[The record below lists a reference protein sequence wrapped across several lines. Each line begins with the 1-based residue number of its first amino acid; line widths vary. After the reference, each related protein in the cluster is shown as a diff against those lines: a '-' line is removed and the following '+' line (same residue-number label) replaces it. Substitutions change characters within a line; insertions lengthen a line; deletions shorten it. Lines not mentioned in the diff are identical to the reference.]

1 MLSLSQTTGYA
12 IEALAHLNPPG
23 GEPLLLRDVAQR
35 ARVPGAYLAKRMP
48 ELVAAGLVLSRRGQ
62 RGGLVLARP
71 PAEITLLQ
79 ISEAVEAR
87 RWLDGCLLGLSSCSD
102 ERACPVHEFWKPV
115 RARIEKTLRT
125 TTLAS
130 VIAHEVRQK
139 TREAEDIGP
148 RRAARPRSTRTAD

>member
-23 GEPLLLRDVAQR
+23 GTPLLLRDVARR
-35 ARVPGAYLAKRMP
+35 AGVPGAYLAKRMP
-48 ELVAAGLVLSRRGQ
+48 DLVAAGLVQSRRGQ
-62 RGGLVLARP
+62 RGGLVLARD

-87 RWLDGCLLGLSSCSD
+87 RWQDCCLMGLTTCSD
-102 ERACPVHEFWKPV
+102 ERHCPVHSFWKTV
-115 RARIEKTLRT
+115 RPKIEKTLRT

-130 VIAHEVRQK
+130 VIAHEAALKPRH
-139 TREAEDIGP
+139 GP
-148 RRAARPRSTRTAD
+148 GRA

>member
-23 GEPLLLRDVAQR
+23 GKPLLLREVAR
-35 ARVPGAYLAKRMP
+35 LARVPGAYLAKRMP
-48 ELVAAGLVLSRRGQ
+48 DLVAAGLVTSRRGQ
-62 RGGLVLARP
+62 RGGLVLARE
-71 PAEITLLQ
+71 PAEITLLE

-102 ERACPVHEFWKPV
+102 ERACPVHTFWKPT
-115 RARIEKTLRT
+115 RAKIEKTLRT

-130 VIAHEVRQK
+130 VIAHEVSLDLRN
-139 TREAEDIGP
+139 DSDHG
-148 RRAARPRSTRTAD
+148 

>member
-23 GEPLLLRDVAQR
+23 GKPMLLREVAR
-35 ARVPGAYLAKRMP
+35 LAKVPGAYLAKRMP
-48 ELVAAGLVLSRRGQ
+48 DLVAAGLVTSRRGQ
-62 RGGLVLARP
+62 RGGLVLARD

-102 ERACPVHEFWKPV
+102 ERACPVHKFWKPT
-115 RARIEKTLRT
+115 RAKIEKTLRT

-130 VIAHEVRQK
+130 VIAHEVDLALQ
-139 TREAEDIGP
+139 TESDHG
-148 RRAARPRSTRTAD
+148 

>member
-23 GEPLLLRDVAQR
+23 GKPLLLREVAR
-35 ARVPGAYLAKRMP
+35 LARVPGAYLAKRMP
-48 ELVAAGLVLSRRGQ
+48 DLVAAGLVTSRRGQ
-62 RGGLVLARP
+62 RGGLVLARDP
-71 PAEITLLQ
+71 DKITLLQ

-102 ERACPVHEFWKPV
+102 ERACPVHTFWKPT
-115 RARIEKTLRT
+115 RAKIEKTLRT

-130 VIAHEVRQK
+130 VIAHEVELEQRV
-139 TREAEDIGP
+139 DSDHG
-148 RRAARPRSTRTAD
+148 